1 MGERVGFIGLGIMG
15 APMARHLLA
24 AGFPLTVHSRS
35 SGPVDALVEAG
46 AARAE
51 SPAELARASD
61 VVVTMLPDTPDVE
74 RVMIGD
80 DGVIAGA
87 AAGSLAIDMST
98 IDPGPTRAIAEQF
111 ATHDVE
117 MLDAPVSGGERG
129 AIDGTLSIMVGGS
142 DAAFARAKPILE
154 AMGKNIVHVG
164 PSGAGQITKA
174 CNQLVVAA
182 TIEAVA
188 EALVLAERSGVDAA
202 KVREALLGGFAGSK
216 ILEVHGQ
223 RMLDRAFEPGFR
235 ARLHRK
241 DARIVLDAA
250 QAAGSPI
257 PAFEVVAAQLDHLVD
272 DAIVATWT
280 TRRCSRC
287 WTKPDASDG
296 SGGDGRLGPALRPR
310 TELVDHAL
318 EVAALVGQVVLGQDR
333 GRRRDVAS
341 DDPSASSCFNRSD
354 SSVSEMGATSSRMS
368 ENRVAPASMALTI
381 NVLQRFPSRS
391 AARWKCTQIRRG
403 APELVRQVLVGSSVS
418 SWASS

>member
-35 SGPVDALVEAG
+35 PGPVDALVEAG
-46 AARAE
+46 ATRAA

-61 VVVTMLPDTPDVE
+61 VIVTMLPDTPDVE
-74 RVMIGD
+74 HVMLGV
-80 DGVIAGA
+80 DGVMAGA
-87 AAGSLAIDMST
+87 AAGSLVIDMST
-98 IDPGPTRAIAEQF
+98 IDPGPTRAIAEQL
-111 ATHDVE
+111 AARDVE

-129 AIDGTLSIMVGGS
+129 AIDGTLSVMVGGS
-142 DAAFARAKPILE
+142 DGAFARAMPILQ

-241 DARIVLDAA
+241 DSRIVLDAA

-257 PAFEVVAAQLDHLVD
+257 PAFEVVAAQLDRLVD
-272 DAIVATWT
+272 EA
-280 TRRCSRC
+280 
-287 WTKPDASDG
+287 
-296 SGGDGRLGPALRPR
+296 
-310 TELVDHAL
+310 
-318 EVAALVGQVVLGQDR
+318 DR
-333 GRRRDVAS
+333 GDL
-341 DDPSASSCFNRSD
+341 DHSALFTLLD
-354 SSVSEMGATSSRMS
+354 EA
-368 ENRVAPASMALTI
+368 
-381 NVLQRFPSRS
+381 
-391 AARWKCTQIRRG
+391 
-403 APELVRQVLVGSSVS
+403 
-418 SWASS
+418 